1 MIEKRENNYQAL
13 LCDDCNVEI
22 FVDDNMVMLND
33 KLWKEVSDK
42 HEDSYCDCCIEKRM
56 GRKIEVEDFK
66 WSSAGIF
73 SAFKGII
80 PCNAA
85 WLWEKHRDKYLEIWP
100 EHKKFD
106 IDL

>member
-1 MIEKRENNYQAL
+1 MTENREGGYKAL
-13 LCDDCNVEI
+13 LCDDCRVEI

-33 KLWKEVSDK
+33 KL
-42 HEDSYCDCCIEKRM
+42 C
-56 GRKIEVEDFK
+56 RKIEVEDFRL
-66 WSSAGIF
+66 SSDGPD

-85 WLWEKHRDKYLEIWP
+85 WLWNKHRNKYLEIWP

-106 IDL
+106 IDAID